1 MAAILRVKR
10 SYYDEPSNALII
22 SCKRQKIAE
31 DEDTEDVLS
40 VPITTLAKFAGTV
53 KEQDENVEHLIQS
66 YGKDELQA
74 NFKQHHIDSKQ
85 ILSKLREA
93 TKQASAKNRYK
104 VVNCFRSLDNSNSEN
119 SEKNVPTVVIDVEDS
134 KSIAKR
140 DSIEKDDN
148 YVYDLYYV
156 QSENDMFLDDEV
168 SVHAFEQEL
177 VHDSYRDY
185 REAEYDSE
193 DSNSESNWRN
203 DYPDSS
209 YSEGSINEDDIR
221 DAVMN
226 MRLEEESDLSEEDDF
241 VYAIDEAVVE
251 NFGYKYAKYKA
262 RMIKELEEDDNDDD
276 DDDDDDYDNFSICVS
291 EDADEYNNNEVD
303 SE

>member
-10 SYYDEPSNALII
+10 SYYDEPSNALVI

-31 DEDTEDVLS
+31 DEDTEDVSS
-40 VPITTLAKFAGTV
+40 VSITTLAKFAGTV
-53 KEQDENVEHLIQS
+53 KEQDENVEHLIQG

-85 ILSKLREA
+85 ILSKIREA
-93 TKQASAKNRYK
+93 TKQASAINRYK
-104 VVNCFRSLDNSNSEN
+104 VVNCFRSLDNSNVEN
-119 SEKNVPTVVIDVEDS
+119 SEKKVKTVVIDVEDS

-140 DSIEKDDN
+140 DSIGKDDN

-156 QSENDMFLDDEV
+156 QSENDIFLDDEV
-168 SVHAFEQEL
+168 SIHPFEQEL
-177 VHDSYRDY
+177 VYDSYRDHGY
-185 REAEYDSE
+185 PEAECESE

-209 YSEGSINEDDIR
+209 YSEGSIDEDDIR
-221 DAVMN
+221 EAVTN
-226 MRLEEESDLSEEDDF
+226 MRLEDESDLSEEDDF
-241 VYAIDEAVVE
+241 IYALDEAIVE
-251 NFGYKYAKYKA
+251 NYGYKYAKYKA
-262 RMIKELEEDDNDDD
+262 RMKKELEEDNNDDD
-276 DDDDDDYDNFSICVS
+276 DSSIYVS
-291 EDADEYNNNEVD
+291 EDSDEHNNNEVD

>member
-10 SYYDEPSNALII
+10 SYYDEPSNALVI

-31 DEDTEDVLS
+31 DEDTEDILS

-140 DSIEKDDN
+140 DSIGKDDN

-185 REAEYDSE
+185 CEAEYDSE

-241 VYAIDEAVVE
+241 VYAVDEAVVE

-262 RMIKELEEDDNDDD
+262 RMMKELEEDDDD